1 MNRPTLTSA
10 LMAGALALATS
21 ATAAGSSDRGPLC
34 DPIRALSTRILACA
48 VSTAPDDGSWLE
60 IRVDRDGLAE
70 DYAVAYAAANAAPDP
85 SGERHHR
92 AILIQTTAERGA
104 LYALAHDTA
113 RSLSE
118 VRIEDGRGPRV
129 IRRETID
136 ACRSVGGE
144 TSSSTDP
151 GDSEPLLLCLA
162 SVQPSVFTLVDKK

>member
-21 ATAAGSSDRGPLC
+21 AAASGSSDRGPIC
-34 DPIRALSTRILACA
+34 DPIRALSTRILGCS
-48 VSTAPDDGSWLE
+48 VSADADQGSWLE
-60 IRVDRDGLAE
+60 IRVDRAGLAE

-92 AILIQTTAERGA
+92 AMLIQTTAERGA
-104 LYALAHDTA
+104 VYALAHDTA

-129 IRRETID
+129 IRRETIES
-136 ACRSVGGE
+136 CRWAGGE
-144 TSSSTDP
+144 TPSTTSP
-151 GDSEPLLLCLA
+151 EESETLLLCLA